1 MSRSSNTADS
11 QTSLLEDLSRFAG
24 GGVGESP
31 TLRDKE
37 ELFRSH
43 LPIPEHRRVLDRD
56 VLLVLGGRGTGKS
69 QLFRVLKN
77 LDNPQLLTAGNSR
90 VKPEAQ
96 SDVYVPGYCAEGTDF
111 PRREVIDQLTLDS
124 AEVLRF
130 WLGLLWGGLLCAR
143 SLAESTKPAA
153 SAAWGARLKNEL
165 PTPSK
170 WLDLLKKDQEDA
182 YGLLDA
188 VDKALASRDQ
198 SAVIIYDDLDILAA
212 SVKQAYPLIRGL
224 LDFWLR
230 NIRRWRALRCKI
242 FLRTDIFDA
251 SELAFPD
258 SSKLRP
264 LSVALR
270 WNADS
275 LYRLVLKRLLNGR
288 ASEAWGSRLGK
299 AISKRMLT
307 SNQQPWGIVPATGEE
322 QHRAFM
328 EIMIGQYM
336 GSEKRRGD
344 TYQWFLKHLQDSRK
358 DIAPRSFLKLFERA
372 AARQINRGLPDS
384 GKLLIPEE
392 VNGALSEVSNDRI
405 TELSEEYSWI
415 RDLAKCLKG
424 KTVPVERRE
433 LRTWFRTLGE
443 EGFPEHIAGDNDR
456 LVDYLVSLGILRE
469 TTDGRIH
476 VPDIYLFGFGLKR
489 KGGIRRPRV

>member
-1 MSRSSNTADS
+1 MPRSSNTSDS
-11 QTSLLEDLSRFAG
+11 RTSLLEDLSRFAG

-31 TLRDKE
+31 TLRDKK

-69 QLFRVLKN
+69 QLFRVLRN
-77 LDNPQLLTAGNSR
+77 LDDPQRLTAGNSR
-90 VKPEAQ
+90 VKPETQ
-96 SDVYVPGYCAEGTDF
+96 SDVYVPGYCAEGTEF
-111 PRREVIDQLTLDS
+111 PRREVIDHLKLDP
-124 AEVLRF
+124 ADVPRF

-143 SLAESTKPAA
+143 NLAESTKSVGAT
-153 SAAWGARLKNEL
+153 AWGTCLKSEL

-170 WLDLLKKDQEDA
+170 WLELLKDQQEDA

-188 VDKALASRDQ
+188 VDKALTSRDQ

-230 NIRRWRALRCKI
+230 NVRRWRAIRCKI

-275 LYRLVLKRLLNGR
+275 LYRLVLKRLLNGGR
-288 ASEAWGSRLGK
+288 SQEWLALLCK
-299 AISKRMLT
+299 AIPKRMLA
-307 SNQQPWGIVPATGEE
+307 SSQDPWGVVPATGEE
-322 QHRAFM
+322 EHKAFM
-328 EIMIGQYM
+328 RTMIGPYM
-336 GSEKRRGD
+336 GAEKRRGD
-344 TYQWFLKHLQDSRK
+344 TYQWFLNHLQDSRA
-358 DIAPRSFLKLFERA
+358 DIAPRSFLKLFEQA
-372 AARQINRGLPDS
+372 ATRQLSRGLPDS
-384 GKLLIPEE
+384 DKLLVPEE
-392 VNGALSEVSNDRI
+392 VNGALGEVSNDRI
-405 TELSEEYSWI
+405 TELREEYSWI
-415 RDLAKCLKG
+415 EDLAKCLKG
-424 KTVPVERRE
+424 RTVPVERKE
-433 LRTWFRTLGE
+433 LRAWLRPLGRG
-443 EGFPEHIAGDNDR
+443 GFPEHIAGDSDR

-469 TTDGRIH
+469 TADGRIH